1 MPPWPQPWRALYV
14 ASSLPTLAFVIFIL
28 PFLSESPRWYLIR
41 RKPHEALEVMRAITK
56 ANGRTLAEN
65 ASLVLDDE
73 QDVSSSILDVIR
85 LPLTRW
91 RLFLSVAIS
100 FFCSIVYYGLTLNVT
115 NLDTNLYLSV
125 IINSASELPA
135 FTLATF
141 LIQRIGRRPLAI
153 GTMWFSG
160 TFCIAA
166 ALMGGGSGMLSL
178 ARMVCGVLGIFAI
191 AATYN
196 LLLVYTAELFPTTV
210 RSAALGCIQQAEQV
224 GAVVAPLVVV
234 LGKSLPF
241 AVFGACAMVGGV
253 LSFYLPE
260 TSNMPLY
267 DTIAGMEQGKS
278 QRGGEASCGA
288 VP

>member
-1 MPPWPQPWRALYV
+1 M
-14 ASSLPTLAFVIFIL
+14 F
-28 PFLSESPRWYLIR
+28 
-41 RKPHEALEVMRAITK
+41 
-56 ANGRTLAEN
+56 
-65 ASLVLDDE
+65 DDKE
-73 QDVSSSILDVIR
+73 DVSASILDVIR

-125 IINSASELPA
+125 IINSAAEMPA

-141 LIQRIGRRPLAI
+141 LLQWFGRHPLAV

-160 TFCIAA
+160 SFCIAG
-166 ALMGGGSGMLSL
+166 ALMGGGTGVLSV

-196 LLLVYTAELFPTTV
+196 LLLVYTAEFFPTTV
-210 RSAALGCIQQAEQV
+210 RSAVLGCVQQAEQV
-224 GAVVAPLVVV
+224 GVVVAPLVVV
-234 LGKSLPF
+234 LGRTLPL
-241 AVFGACAMVGGV
+241 AVFDVCALVGGL

-260 TSNMPLY
+260 TTDRPLY
-267 DTIAGMEQGKS
+267 DTMAGMEHGE
-278 QRGGEASCGA
+278 REREGEA
-288 VP
+288 